1 LKRDAAIFAKQMI
14 AIDTNVV
21 VRFLVNDDP
30 EQARRARRL
39 IESESVFLS
48 TSVLLETEWVLR
60 AAYQRP
66 RAPVL
71 AMLRAFLGLPSVIA
85 QDLRV
90 AITAL
95 EWAERG
101 MDFADAL
108 HLAGCPS
115 CDAFATFDRALSK
128 MARIAGAIPVRAP

>member
-1 LKRDAAIFAKQMI
+1 MI

-30 EQARRARRL
+30 EQAQRARRL
-39 IESESVFLS
+39 IASEDVFLS
-48 TSVLLETEWVLR
+48 TTVLLETEWVLR
-60 AAYQRP
+60 VAYKRP
-66 RAPVL
+66 RARL
-71 AMLRAFLGLPSVIA
+71 LEMLRAFLGLPRVIA

-90 AITAL
+90 AVTAL

-115 CDAFATFDRALSK
+115 CDAFATFDRNLSNT
-128 MARIAGAIPVRAP
+128 ARKVGATPVRAP

>member
-1 LKRDAAIFAKQMI
+1 MI

-30 EQARRARRL
+30 EQAQRARRL
-39 IESESVFLS
+39 IESEDVFLS
-48 TSVLLETEWVLR
+48 TTVLLETEWVLR
-60 AAYQRP
+60 VAYKRP
-66 RAPVL
+66 RARL
-71 AMLRAFLGLPSVIA
+71 LEMLRAFLGLPRVIA
-85 QDLRV
+85 QDVRV
-90 AITAL
+90 AVTAL

-115 CDAFATFDRALSK
+115 CDAFATFDRHLSNT
-128 MARIAGAIPVRAP
+128 ARVVGAMPIRAP

>member
-1 LKRDAAIFAKQMI
+1 MI

-30 EQARRARRL
+30 EQAQRARRL
-39 IESESVFLS
+39 IESEDVFLS
-48 TSVLLETEWVLR
+48 TTVLLETEWVLR
-60 AAYQRP
+60 VAYKRS
-66 RAPVL
+66 RARL
-71 AMLRAFLGLPSVIA
+71 LEMLRAFLGLPRVIA

-108 HLAGCPS
+108 HLAGAAA
-115 CDAFATFDRALSK
+115 CDAFLTFDRRLANAA
-128 MARIAGAIPVRAP
+128 ARLGAGTVRAP

>member
-1 LKRDAAIFAKQMI
+1 MI

-30 EQARRARRL
+30 AQAQRARQL
-39 IESESVFLS
+39 IESEDVFLS
-48 TSVLLETEWVLR
+48 TTVLLETEWVLR
-60 AAYQRP
+60 AAYKRP
-66 RAPVL
+66 RARL
-71 AMLRAFLGLPSVIA
+71 FEMLRAFLGLPKVTA

-90 AITAL
+90 AVTAL
-95 EWAERG
+95 EWSEHG

-115 CDAFATFDRALSK
+115 CNAFATFDRDLSN
-128 MARIAGAIPVRAP
+128 MAATVGAIPVRSP